1 MGKAVTKTDENRQ
14 ELTGA
19 QLNALA
25 ALLGG
30 ASITDAATAAGVQRQ
45 TVHEWLRQAQFVIVL
60 NTGRAELWELQQNAL
75 RALGDKANA
84 VLDAAMDSE
93 DAAVALKAALG
104 VARAIAAL
112 GPPHGPKTAGDWVM
126 SNWSTFG

>member
-84 VLDAAMDSE
+84 VLDTAMDSD
-93 DAAVALKAALG
+93 DAGVALKAALG

-112 GPPHGPKTAGDWVM
+112 GPPHGPKTAEDWVM

>member
-1 MGKAVTKTDENRQ
+1 MEEAEI
-14 ELTGA
+14 
-19 QLNALA
+19 LN
-25 ALLGG
+25 
-30 ASITDAATAAGVQRQ
+30 V
-45 TVHEWLRQAQFVIVL
+45 V

-84 VLDAAMDSE
+84 VLDAAMDSD
-93 DAAVALKAALG
+93 DAGVALKAALG

-112 GPPHGPKTAGDWVM
+112 GPPHGPKTAEDWVL

>member
-84 VLDAAMDSE
+84 VLDAAMDSD
-93 DAAVALKAALG
+93 DAGVALKAALG

-112 GPPHGPKTAGDWVM
+112 GPPHGPKTAEDWVM
-126 SNWSTFG
+126 SNWSAFG

>member
-84 VLDAAMDSE
+84 VLDTAMDSD
-93 DAAVALKAALG
+93 DAGVALKAALG
-104 VARAIAAL
+104 VSRAIAAL
-112 GPPHGPKTAGDWVM
+112 GPPHGPKTAEDWVM